1 MSESNLQLVNRFWET
16 LYERDYDGVG
26 AFFAPDGEYTD
37 VCSPPDDVAVGP
49 AQIAAR
55 IMWGFEKLSGISHE
69 VRLIAVDGDTVITEH
84 AETWEWPTGE
94 SVTLPFVS
102 VQEIRGGKI
111 VRWHDYWDMATLMNA
126 APAWWVEH
134 IMVGYT

>member
-26 AFFAPDGEYTD
+26 TFFATEGEYTD
-37 VCSPPDDVAVGP
+37 VCSPADDVAVGP

-55 IMWGFEKLSGISHE
+55 IKLGFEKLSGISHE
-69 VRLIAVDGDTVITEH
+69 VRLIAVDRDTVITEH

-102 VQEIRGGKI
+102 VQEIRDGKI

>member
-1 MSESNLQLVNRFWET
+1 MTSNRELVDRFWET
-16 LYERDYDGVG
+16 LYKRDYEGVG
-26 AFFAPDGEYTD
+26 ACFAADGEYTD
-37 VCSPPDDVAVGP
+37 VCSPADDVAVGP

-55 IMWGFEKLSGISHE
+55 IKLGFEKLADINHD

-102 VQEIRGGKI
+102 VQEIRDGKI

>member
-1 MSESNLQLVNRFWET
+1 MTSNRDLVERFWAT
-16 LYERDYDGVG
+16 LYKRDYDGVG

-37 VCSPPDDVAVGP
+37 VCSPADDVAVGP

-55 IMWGFEKLSGISHE
+55 IKLGFEKLSGINHE

-94 SVTLPFVS
+94 NVTLPFVS